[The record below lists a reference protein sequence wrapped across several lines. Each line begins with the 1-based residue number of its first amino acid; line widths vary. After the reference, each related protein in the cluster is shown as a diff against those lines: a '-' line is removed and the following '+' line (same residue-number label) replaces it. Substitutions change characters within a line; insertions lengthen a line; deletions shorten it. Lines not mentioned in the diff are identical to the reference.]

1 MAWFLEQYRLGQ
13 SMEVWALICGFERAA
28 LQVYCKSSAG
38 IVAEVGVWAGK
49 EMTNTVSDVFGY
61 VFGKLS
67 KSA

>member
-1 MAWFLEQYRLGQ
+1 MARFLEQHRLGQ
-13 SMEVWALICGFERAA
+13 STEVWASICGFERVA
-28 LQVYCKSSAG
+28 LQVYCKSSAE

-49 EMTNTVSDVFGY
+49 EMTNTGSDVFGY